1 GVGLGYARIRI
12 FVRLGV
18 WRDRAMRGVRFELLA
33 ASALAIVLT
42 AASGLPAAA
51 GMTEDKAIE
60 ARVPIPQ
67 SADLPPPSAADIG
80 APAAAAS
87 PRSIDVETR
96 IPLPEVADVPPPSLE
111 DVGGPA
117 TAATDTKTPEPA
129 ARPSQPATRSIEPAK
144 AAEPAATPA
153 EAAPA
158 KDIAAQPPAAA
169 PVEDPVTVALRDMIG
184 TKLAR
189 MVDRKNERSAIETFY
204 VKRA

>member
-67 SADLPPPSAADIG
+67 SADIPPPSAADVG
-80 APAAAAS
+80 APAAPATQRSIPAS

-117 TAATDTKTPEPA
+117 TAVSDTKTPEPA
-129 ARPSQPATRSIEPAK
+129 AKPSEPATRSVEPVK
-144 AAEPAATPA
+144 AAEPAPA
-153 EAAPA
+153 VGQTGEGARAGG
-158 KDIAAQPPAAA
+158 
-169 PVEDPVTVALRDMIG
+169 DPVGGGLR
-184 TKLAR
+184 
-189 MVDRKNERSAIETFY
+189 
-204 VKRA
+204 